1 MNQVTSDGYHFL
13 VTNGPYQLKGWSADR
28 VVLEAFRDLSYPLG
42 VGSYDAYA
50 VPRRAF
56 ITRVERENDR
66 IKLFGDIELIMKHL
80 RSYDIV
86 RKPLQSVPM
95 DVLKRATPEC
105 RFVVLDAEGRA
116 VLAGQI
122 NLADDFSFQI
132 DLSGKLPPG
141 RFTLRA
147 QATVNGNTLNADI
160 QRIPVVISSSP

>member
-1 MNQVTSDGYHFL
+1 
-13 VTNGPYQLKGWSADR
+13 
-28 VVLEAFRDLSYPLG
+28 
-42 VGSYDAYA
+42 
-50 VPRRAF
+50 
-56 ITRVERENDR
+56 
-66 IKLFGDIELIMKHL
+66 
-80 RSYDIV
+80 
-86 RKPLQSVPM
+86 
-95 DVLKRATPEC
+95 
-105 RFVVLDAEGRA
+105 VVLDAEGRA